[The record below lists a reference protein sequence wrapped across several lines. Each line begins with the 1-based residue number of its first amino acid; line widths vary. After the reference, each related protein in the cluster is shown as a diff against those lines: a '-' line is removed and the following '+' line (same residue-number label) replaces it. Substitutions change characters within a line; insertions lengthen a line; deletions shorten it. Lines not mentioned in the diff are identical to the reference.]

1 MSSSKRKRADIDLE
15 RRDDDVDDGSGDHQP
30 GEAAPRVQKEGQ
42 IKEGEAQAK
51 EVVEVVVDRGGD
63 GSKEEIKCGT
73 QQGGVMEEDKQSPAA
88 SAGNDGAD
96 GIDDEESGGGGTR
109 AEEEHM
115 VEAAPGDGDGDHDHT
130 AMAQDELSTMQEEM
144 EKMKEENKMLR
155 RVVDRTV
162 RDYYE
167 LQTKLAAY
175 QKQPADQEP
184 KETEVFLSLGGTAP
198 AAAVAE
204 AKSKEEQAALR
215 PSVGS
220 DDTDDGR
227 EGLGLSLSLRTSS
240 YEDEARRDVV
250 DGGAPDIVSDVGKA
264 RGYAL
269 LESSRM
275 SPPASGDLAAAGGI
289 GSQQGVNAANR
300 KTRVSVRVRCQ
311 GPTMNDGCQWRKYGQ
326 KVAKGNPCPRA
337 YYRCTVA
344 PACPVR
350 KQVQR
355 CQEDMSILI
364 TTYEGTHNHP
374 LPVGATAMASTAT
387 AGAGAA
393 TFMLL
398 SSTSSDA
405 AVSGGPPPASSSY
418 LSPYLQLNSSSQ
430 YHSSASP
437 LMSGNMGG
445 GGAQHLSMFGHS
457 SALASQPATLLKYPW
472 PPNPS
477 HGGAAGLGGGK
488 RPFWGTGGVDD
499 VRPTPLPDNAGTMAS
514 DPNQFSA
521 AIATAISNVIGKD
534 GQATRSKEGE
544 SSNKWGVVVESLPP
558 HE

>member
-15 RRDDDVDDGSGDHQP
+15 RRDDEVDDGSGDHHP

-42 IKEGEAQAK
+42 IKEGEAPAK

-63 GSKEEIKCGT
+63 GSKEEIKYGT
-73 QQGGVMEEDKQSPAA
+73 QQGGVIEEDKKSAA
-88 SAGNDGAD
+88 AAADNDAGD
-96 GIDDEESGGGGTR
+96 GIDDEEGDGGGTG
-109 AEEEHM
+109 AEDKHM
-115 VEAAPGDGDGDHDHT
+115 VEAAPGDGDGDGDHEHT

-250 DGGAPDIVSDVGKA
+250 DGGAPDIVTDVGK
-264 RGYAL
+264 
-269 LESSRM
+269 
-275 SPPASGDLAAAGGI
+275 
-289 GSQQGVNAANR
+289 
-300 KTRVSVRVRCQ
+300 
-311 GPTMNDGCQWRKYGQ
+311 MNDGCQWRKYGQ

-398 SSTSSDA
+398 SSTTSDA

-418 LSPYLQLNSSSQ
+418 LSPYLQLNSSSK

-437 LMSGNMGG
+437 LMSGSMGG

-457 SALASQPATLLKYPW
+457 SGLSAQPATHLKYPW

-499 VRPTPLPDNAGTMAS
+499 VTTALPDNAGTMVS

-544 SSNKWGVVVESLPP
+544 SSNKWGVVESLPP